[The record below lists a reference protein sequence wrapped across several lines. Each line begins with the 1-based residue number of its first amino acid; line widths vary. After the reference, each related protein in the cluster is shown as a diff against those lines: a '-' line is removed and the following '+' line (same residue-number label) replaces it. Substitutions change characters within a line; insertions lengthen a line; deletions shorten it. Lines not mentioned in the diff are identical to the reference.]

1 MLLTQWKGVTPVTQT
16 LAERTEILAP
26 AGLSPLLNTDQLR
39 ARYGVSN
46 WTVNEWRK
54 KGCPFQRL
62 PGGNRRFDP
71 AAVDAWLASQDE
83 TAAEARAELARK
95 AVAGRA

>member
-1 MLLTQWKGVTPVTQT
+1 MATQT

-26 AGLSPLLNTDQLR
+26 AGLSPLLNTDQLV
-39 ARYGVSN
+39 AHYGVSK

-54 KGCPFQRL
+54 KGLPIERL
-62 PGGNRRFDP
+62 PGGIRRFDL
-71 AAVDAWLASQDE
+71 AKVRAWLESQGED
-83 TAAEARAELARK
+83 AAEARAELSRK